1 MKQRCDKPFNPFYN
15 RYGARGIKYEPR
27 WSSFEEFLSDMENS
41 WKPNTSL
48 DRINNDGNYCKENC
62 RWANPVVQSNN
73 RRNRKEFNYDGKSH
87 TLTEWA
93 KFLGKNKST
102 LSQRIYVYGWSVE
115 KTLST

>member
-1 MKQRCDKPFNPFYN
+1 MKQRCDKPFNPYYI
-15 RYGARGIKYEPR
+15 RYGARGIKYDVR
-27 WSSFEEFLSDMENS
+27 WNSFEEFLSDMESS

-62 RWANPVVQSNN
+62 RWATPTMQSNN
-73 RRNRKEFNYDGKSH
+73 RKNRKVFTHNGKTH

-93 KFLGKNKST
+93 KILGKNKST
-102 LSQRIYVYGWSVE
+102 LSQRIYAYGWSVE